1 MSLKVQILTQLKEH
15 VKAKGINL
23 SNVRINAFA
32 DKLDAY
38 VDKEDAI
45 KAEIEKLDAL
55 IDFKELASLDD
66 AKRTADKKAAE
77 EADKSDK
84 ADKTDDKAD
93 DKSSKADD
101 KSDKDEAPAWFKQH
115 VEQQN
120 KVIETLTG
128 KLAAFEAGQV
138 GKTRRQQLEA
148 KLEKASPLVK
158 KALLSA
164 YERATFNTDDEFS
177 EYLAEIE
184 QTVTEDVQA
193 QSDAGLGGDAPSKV
207 LGGGK
212 IGEKEVSPLMKSF
225 LNEQAEAAKAK
236 TA

>member
-1 MSLKVQILTQLKEH
+1 MSLKTKILTQLKEH

-38 VDKEDAI
+38 VDSEDAI
-45 KAEIEKLDAL
+45 KAEIEKLDEL

-66 AKRTADKKAAE
+66 VKRQKEKKAAE
-77 EADKSDK
+77 EADEGNGNDP
-84 ADKTDDKAD
+84 TDPANTPP
-93 DKSSKADD
+93 

-164 YERATFNTDDEFS
+164 YDRASFNTDEDFN

-184 QTVTEDVQA
+184 QTVAEDVQSQA
-193 QSDAGLGGDAPSKV
+193 DAGLGNDVPAKM

-212 IGEKEVSPLMKSF
+212 LGEKEVSPMMQSF
-225 LNEQAEAAKAK
+225 LNEQAEK

>member
-1 MSLKVQILTQLKEH
+1 
-15 VKAKGINL
+15 
-23 SNVRINAFA
+23 
-32 DKLDAY
+32 
-38 VDKEDAI
+38 
-45 KAEIEKLDAL
+45 
-55 IDFKELASLDD
+55 
-66 AKRTADKKAAE
+66 DKKAAE
-77 EADKSDK
+77 ESDK
-84 ADKTDDKAD
+84 TKGEDPANPAEPPANPTTPPKP
-93 DKSSKADD
+93 
-101 KSDKDEAPAWFKQH
+101 DKDEAPAWFKQH

-212 IGEKEVSPLMKSF
+212 IGEKEVSPLM
-225 LNEQAEAAKAK
+225 
-236 TA
+236 